1 MVFKSPELRTLPPA
15 VSLPKMAFRRPSGPV
30 ATLPDP
36 GSNRFHP
43 DVSQFVMS
51 AGADADDGDA
61 SPCSAEGVAETS
73 WDSVVGCS
81 AVAAAW
87 ATAADWTANLLG
99 LVVRFGCR
107 NGLSWL
113 AAAEAPA

>member
-1 MVFKSPELRTLPPA
+1 
-15 VSLPKMAFRRPSGPV
+15 
-30 ATLPDP
+30 
-36 GSNRFHP
+36 
-43 DVSQFVMS
+43 MS

-61 SPCSAEGVAETS
+61 SPCSAECIAEAS

-81 AVAAAW
+81 VVAAAW
-87 ATAADWTANLLG
+87 ATAADWTVNPLG
-99 LVVRFGCR
+99 LVIECGCR